1 MAGVMSAPLTVPEA
15 LAALEAEHARYAEE
29 ALVSL
34 DRHRGAVAVLTQAL
48 AHATDVEDPPTA
60 HHDVCYT
67 YADLGHMWNRSPD
80 AARKR
85 VDRSTR
91 VLQPVP
97 RRIVNGIACVP
108 RSAIAALLP
117 PAVQAGQRFVRDGR

>member
-1 MAGVMSAPLTVPEA
+1 MTDLSGLTVSEA
-15 LAALEAEHARYAEE
+15 LAALKAEHARYAEE

-34 DRHRGAVAVLTQAL
+34 DRHRGAIAVLTQAL
-48 AHATDVEDPPTA
+48 AHATDAESPAEDD
-60 HHDVCYT
+60 DVWFT
-67 YADLGHMWNRSPD
+67 YGDLGHMWDTNAD

-117 PAVQAGQRFVRDGR
+117 PAVRHGQRFVRDGR